1 MTKERRAEI
10 RNAKPHYC
18 GAFRSSELVVVW
30 NTAREQHYIG
40 AASKRLILAMSLL
53 SLPPPEPFPIY
64 SSLYDAAAHFPAWE
78 RCFQIYVAAA
88 GISDDTRQRDTFQYV
103 AGKYIQ
109 QLVPTLANTGND
121 LDGLITAAADYFQS
135 KQSPSMARFHFRQVT
150 QQPGETLDTFYTR
163 LLASAT
169 TCSFADD
176 AQKNVALC
184 DQIVAGCTSDLLR
197 RKLLETA
204 SLDLAKALKAA
215 RAFEASVEQTT
226 AFRRTQDSIN
236 ALRHQPPFYKR
247 TQPPPATVST
257 PSRQPMQSSPHPAAN
272 SYHQPPAPVATRAP
286 GQRES
291 STSLCYRCGEPDHP
305 ESRRYAVLHCKRL
318 PMGVSSASEILQRT
332 LDAMARWP
340 RRCEE
345 LP

>member
-1 MTKERRAEI
+1 M
-10 RNAKPHYC
+10 
-18 GAFRSSELVVVW
+18 RSFPELRVSCCL
-30 NTAREQHYIG
+30 EY
-40 AASKRLILAMSLL
+40 SKRTTLHWRCEQTPDPRHVPTVTTASGAIPDLQQSLRRCC
-53 SLPPPEPFPIY
+53 PF
-64 SSLYDAAAHFPAWE
+64 SCLGNGGF
-78 RCFQIYVAAA
+78 RLYVAAA

-103 AGKYIQ
+103 AGKDIQ

-184 DQIVAGCTSDLLR
+184 DQIVAGCTSDPLR
-197 RKLLETA
+197 RKLLETG

-257 PSRQPMQSSPHPAAN
+257 PSRRPMQSSPHPAAN
-272 SYHQPPAPVATRAP
+272 SYHQPPAPVATSRSRPAGIQHIALLPLWRARP
-286 GQRES
+286 
-291 STSLCYRCGEPDHP
+291 P
-305 ESRRYAVLHCKRL
+305 
-318 PMGVSSASEILQRT
+318 
-332 LDAMARWP
+332 
-340 RRCEE
+340 
-345 LP
+345 

>member
-1 MTKERRAEI
+1 MHAHHYI
-10 RNAKPHYC
+10 LLASYC

-40 AASKRLILAMSLL
+40 AASKCLILAMSLL
-53 SLPPPEPFPIY
+53 PLPPPEPFPIY

-78 RCFQIYVAAA
+78 RCFQLYVAAA

-103 AGKYIQ
+103 AGKDIQ

-184 DQIVAGCTSDLLR
+184 DQIVAGCTSDPLR

-257 PSRQPMQSSPHPAAN
+257 PSRRPMQSSPHPAAN
-272 SYHQPPAPVATRAP
+272 LYHQPPAPVATRAP

-291 STSLCYRCGEPDHP
+291 STSLCYRCGEP
-305 ESRRYAVLHCKRL
+305 
-318 PMGVSSASEILQRT
+318 
-332 LDAMARWP
+332 
-340 RRCEE
+340 
-345 LP
+345 

>member
-1 MTKERRAEI
+1 MHAHHYI
-10 RNAKPHYC
+10 LLASYC

-53 SLPPPEPFPIY
+53 PLLPPERLQVY
-64 SSLYDAAAHFPAWE
+64 SSVYDAVVRFPTWE
-78 RCFQIYVAAA
+78 RRFRLLFAAV
-88 GISDDTRQRDTFQYV
+88 GISDATRQRNTFQYV
-103 AGKYIQ
+103 AGKDIQ
-109 QLVPTLANTGND
+109 QLVPTLADTGDD
-121 LDGLITAAADYFQS
+121 LDDLLSAVAEYFQS

-150 QQPGETLDTFYTR
+150 QQPGETFDTFYTR

-176 AQKNVALC
+176 DQKNVALC
-184 DQIVAGCTSDLLR
+184 DQIVAGCTSDPLR

-257 PSRQPMQSSPHPAAN
+257 PSRRPMQSSPHPAAN
-272 SYHQPPAPVATRAP
+272 LYHQPPAPVATRAP

-291 STSLCYRCGEPDHP
+291 STSLCYRCGEP
-305 ESRRYAVLHCKRL
+305 
-318 PMGVSSASEILQRT
+318 
-332 LDAMARWP
+332 
-340 RRCEE
+340 
-345 LP
+345 